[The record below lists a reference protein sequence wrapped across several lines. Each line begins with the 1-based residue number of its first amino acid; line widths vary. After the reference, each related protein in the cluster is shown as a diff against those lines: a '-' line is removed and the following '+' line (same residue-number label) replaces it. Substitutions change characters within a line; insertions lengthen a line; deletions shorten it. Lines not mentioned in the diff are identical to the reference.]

1 MEFSEKL
8 KELRKQKGLTQEQ
21 LAEAINISR
30 TAISKWESG
39 RGYPNIDAL
48 RHLAKTFNVS
58 IDDLLSTNELAM
70 MAEKSQKQEA
80 IRTIGLLYGIL
91 DILGLS
97 YFFIPLCGVQTE
109 GGAFIQVSLPAL
121 PVSSV
126 KVSAILIISGIAIY
140 GLFELLLQAKETVR
154 WPRVVLCSLI
164 LHALAVLCFS
174 LCHQPYVTAT
184 LFLFFLGK
192 LAFLLRQKAFS
203 T

>member
-39 RGYPNIDAL
+39 KGYPNIDAL

-109 GGAFIQVSLPAL
+109 EGAFIQVSLPAL

-126 KVSAILIISGIAIY
+126 
-140 GLFELLLQAKETVR
+140 
-154 WPRVVLCSLI
+154 
-164 LHALAVLCFS
+164 
-174 LCHQPYVTAT
+174 
-184 LFLFFLGK
+184 
-192 LAFLLRQKAFS
+192 
-203 T
+203 